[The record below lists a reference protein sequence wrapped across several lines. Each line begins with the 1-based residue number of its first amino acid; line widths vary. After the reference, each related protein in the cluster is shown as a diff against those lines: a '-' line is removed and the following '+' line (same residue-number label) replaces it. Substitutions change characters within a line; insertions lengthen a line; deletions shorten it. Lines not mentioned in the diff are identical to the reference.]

1 MSVKWH
7 GCRSTVRKVTGGG
20 PQGAT
25 IGLLEY
31 LSQSNK
37 CADNVNES
45 ERFRFLD
52 DLSILEIINLLT
64 VGLSS
69 FNLKQQ
75 IPNDIAT
82 HNQYIS
88 PDNLQSQ
95 EWLDAISS
103 WTDNQKMK
111 INKKKTKTMIFNYTD
126 KYQFST
132 RLNIDGE
139 PIEVIDSTRLL
150 GTIITNDLRWDLNTS
165 HIVRKS
171 NARMELLRRVAT
183 FGTSVDDLRNIYI
196 LFVRSQLEQSAVVWH
211 SSLTEQNRND
221 LERVQKSALKV
232 ILGEKYQSYNK
243 ALRELNLE
251 TLEERRKSLCLK
263 CAKKCLTNEK
273 NQQMFPLSKKIHSM
287 ETRKPE
293 DFEVQYAKTDRL
305 KNCAKIYMQNL
316 LNGG

>member
-1 MSVKWH
+1 
-7 GCRSTVRKVTGGG
+7 
-20 PQGAT
+20 
-25 IGLLEY
+25 
-31 LSQSNK
+31 
-37 CADNVNES
+37 
-45 ERFRFLD
+45 
-52 DLSILEIINLLT
+52 
-64 VGLSS
+64 
-69 FNLKQQ
+69 
-75 IPNDIAT
+75 
-82 HNQYIS
+82 
-88 PDNLQSQ
+88 
-95 EWLDAISS
+95 
-103 WTDNQKMK
+103 MK

-251 TLEERRKSLCLK
+251 TLEERRKLVCLK
-263 CAKKCLTNEK
+263 FAKKCLTNEK

>member
-1 MSVKWH
+1 
-7 GCRSTVRKVTGGG
+7 
-20 PQGAT
+20 
-25 IGLLEY
+25 
-31 LSQSNK
+31 
-37 CADNVNES
+37 
-45 ERFRFLD
+45 
-52 DLSILEIINLLT
+52 
-64 VGLSS
+64 
-69 FNLKQQ
+69 
-75 IPNDIAT
+75 
-82 HNQYIS
+82 
-88 PDNLQSQ
+88 
-95 EWLDAISS
+95 
-103 WTDNQKMK
+103 MK

-263 CAKKCLTNEK
+263 FAKKCLTNEK

>member
-1 MSVKWH
+1 MPS
-7 GCRSTVRKVTGGG
+7 
-20 PQGAT
+20 
-25 IGLLEY
+25 
-31 LSQSNK
+31 
-37 CADNVNES
+37 
-45 ERFRFLD
+45 
-52 DLSILEIINLLT
+52 
-64 VGLSS
+64 
-69 FNLKQQ
+69 
-75 IPNDIAT
+75 
-82 HNQYIS
+82 
-88 PDNLQSQ
+88 DNLQSLD
-95 EWLDAISS
+95 WLDAISS

-111 INKKKTKTMIFNYTD
+111 INGKKTKTMIFNYTD

-132 RLNIDGE
+132 RLNLDGE

-171 NARMELLRRVAT
+171 NARMELLRRVAS
-183 FGTSVDDLRNIYI
+183 FGTSLDDLRNIYI

-243 ALRELNLE
+243 ALIELNLE
-251 TLEERRKSLCLK
+251 TLEERRNTLCLK
-263 CAKKCLTNEK
+263 FAQKCLTNEK

-293 DFEVQYAKTDRL
+293 EFEVQYAKTDRL

-316 LNGG
+316 LNEG